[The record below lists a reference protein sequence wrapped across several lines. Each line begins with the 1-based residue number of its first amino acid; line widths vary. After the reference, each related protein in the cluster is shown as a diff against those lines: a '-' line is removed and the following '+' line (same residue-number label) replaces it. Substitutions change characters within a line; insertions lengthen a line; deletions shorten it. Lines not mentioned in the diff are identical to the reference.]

1 MNFFVTGGSR
11 GIGAGIVLEAVR
23 AGHDVAF
30 TYVRNEAAA
39 AKVIAQAKELRAD
52 AKVLSYALDV
62 ADAAAVE
69 RVGDAV
75 IDDFENIEAVVNCA
89 GVNADNL
96 LVSMDN
102 EEWDKVIATNL
113 SGPFYVSRYFIQHMM
128 SNRYGRIINVSSVIY
143 DGGSGQANYA
153 ASKAGLHGL
162 TKSIAKEYGRRG
174 ITANVL
180 VPGFFDTDMTRE
192 TMPEQAKAYW
202 KQYCPVPKGR
212 MGTVEEFGKITVFLA
227 SKDAAFINGQV
238 IPVTGGLD
246 YST

>member
-1 MNFFVTGGSR
+1 M
-11 GIGAGIVLEAVR
+11 
-23 AGHDVAF
+23 
-30 TYVRNEAAA
+30 
-39 AKVIAQAKELRAD
+39 
-52 AKVLSYALDV
+52 
-62 ADAAAVE
+62 
-69 RVGDAV
+69 
-75 IDDFENIEAVVNCA
+75 
-89 GVNADNL
+89 
-96 LVSMDN
+96 
-102 EEWDKVIATNL
+102 
-113 SGPFYVSRYFIQHMM
+113 
-128 SNRYGRIINVSSVIY
+128 SSVIY

>member
-1 MNFFVTGGSR
+1 MNFFITGGSR

-30 TYVRNEAAA
+30 TYIRNEAAA
-39 AKVIAQAKELRAD
+39 QKVIDQAAELRPAAKVKA
-52 AKVLSYALDV
+52 YALDV
-62 ADAAAVE
+62 ADAEAVE
-69 RVGDAV
+69 RVGDQV
-75 IDDFENIEAVVNCA
+75 VEDFDTVEVAVNCA

-96 LVSMDN
+96 LVSMAD
-102 EEWDKVIATNL
+102 EEWDRVIATNL
-113 SGPFYVSRYFIQHMM
+113 SGPFYVSRYFVQHMM
-128 SNRYGRIINVSSVIY
+128 SNRFGRIINVSSVIY

-192 TMPEQAKAYW
+192 TMPDEAKMYW
-202 KQYCPVPKGR
+202 KKYCPVPKGR
-212 MGTVEEFGKITVFLA
+212 MGTVEEFGKITCFLA

>member
-39 AKVIAQAKELRAD
+39 AKVIAQATELRAD

-113 SGPFYVSRYFIQHMM
+113 SGPFYVSRYFVQHMM

-227 SKDAAFINGQV
+227 SKDDAFINGQV